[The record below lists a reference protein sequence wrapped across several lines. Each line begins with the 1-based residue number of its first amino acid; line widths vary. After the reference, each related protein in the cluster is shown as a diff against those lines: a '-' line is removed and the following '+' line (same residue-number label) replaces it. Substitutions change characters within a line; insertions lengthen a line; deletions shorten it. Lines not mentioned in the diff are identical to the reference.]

1 MSTGLLPE
9 LDRKQECARLAA
21 NRAIG
26 EVVRSRDIWFKTQ
39 KRHEAVVISFGLY
52 QIAHVDTD
60 VSERKALLPEWAS
73 S

>member
-1 MSTGLLPE
+1 
-9 LDRKQECARLAA
+9 
-21 NRAIG
+21 
-26 EVVRSRDIWFKTQ
+26 
-39 KRHEAVVISFGLY
+39 LY